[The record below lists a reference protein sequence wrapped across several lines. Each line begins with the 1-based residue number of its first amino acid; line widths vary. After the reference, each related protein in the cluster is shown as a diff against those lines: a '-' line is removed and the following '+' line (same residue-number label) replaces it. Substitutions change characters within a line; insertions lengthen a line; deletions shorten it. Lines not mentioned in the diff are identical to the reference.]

1 MPEAEPFSATDE
13 EQAAYCLKAG
23 RVPVPPKRISIVE
36 PEDIRGLDAR
46 EGDRYIRRL

>member
-1 MPEAEPFSATDE
+1 MLEADPPSLTDE
-13 EQAAYCLKAG
+13 EQAADCPKAG

-46 EGDRYIRRL
+46 EGDRYIRRR